1 MHRSYSRIHRI
12 LVLTQLNPILHLTT
26 HATDLYENPALAEL
40 DNYSEFQY

>member
-12 LVLTQLNPILHLTT
+12 LVLTQLNPILHLPT

-40 DNYSEFQY
+40 DLAVELQ